1 MLFSGRCWMDALEL
15 TMKCSKLLQQP
26 NSTKDNNTS
35 LSDNEFDLAKTSR
48 SETTQS
54 ESSEERITDTGT
66 SYIIAPPE
74 EMGEVR

>member
-1 MLFSGRCWMDALEL
+1 MDALEL

-54 ESSEERITDTGT
+54 ESSEGRITDTET
-66 SYIIAPPE
+66 SYTIAPPE